1 MKKIKLIKRNKNKF
15 KRSIIKLKYNL
26 SNLKNVKKVMT
37 DKVYDIVLKN
47 EIIVKLPK
55 ENYRDILQKFLLV
68 YNDDD
73 FEKYKIFD
81 YRIKNQLILN

>member
-1 MKKIKLIKRNKNKF
+1 MNQIDI
-15 KRSIIKLKYNL
+15 
-26 SNLKNVKKVMT
+26 LKN
-37 DKVYDIVLKN
+37 VLKN